1 MCYLCQY
8 YQPLD
13 LIYLWFNGFIY
24 DIFRIELVIKLKKL
38 SNYDLLIGLMVELRS
53 NRWRNKYII
62 YISLKYKIIIKEIK
76 II

>member
-38 SNYDLLIGLMVELRS
+38 SNYDLLIGLMIELRS
-53 NRWRNKYII
+53 NRWHNKYII